1 MSRHPVVALSA
12 VLVLVLGTLT
22 ACLQASDPDPSPT
35 PATSD
40 ASAAID
46 PPPAEAGAPSETLF
60 REAPHFVQETLRG
73 GRIDS
78 YELRGR
84 VVVLNF
90 WATWCPPCREEIP
103 DLAAVHRS
111 MESDGVMVVGV
122 SVDAEG
128 AAVVRPFIDRMDVPY
143 PILLDPEMELA
154 EVYGGNYAFPT
165 TFVIDRDGQ
174 IRQRFMRAVTP
185 ADLRPVIEPLL

>member
-1 MSRHPVVALSA
+1 MPLRPVAALST

-22 ACLQASDPDPSPT
+22 ACLQASDPDRA
-35 PATSD
+35 PAASD
-40 ASAAID
+40 ASVAID
-46 PPPAEAGAPSETLF
+46 PPPTEAGAPSETLF
-60 REAPHFVQETLRG
+60 RAAPHFVRETLRG

-128 AAVVRPFIDRMDVPY
+128 AAVVRPFIERMDVPY
-143 PILLDPEMELA
+143 PILLDPEMHLA
-154 EVYGGNYAFPT
+154 DVYGGNYAFPT

-185 ADLRPVIEPLL
+185 ADLRPVSEPLL